1 MESSAPEP
9 ADVLNGWKEI
19 ASHLG
24 RSARSVQRWERDL
37 GLPIHRIPTPDG
49 GSIVYALKSEVVAWR
64 ARLEEHAS
72 TRAANEWLV
81 PEEPGHVEAP
91 VVTAPADA
99 APDQGTRGSVHRWLN
114 APVPAWAALGM
125 ASVAVAAVVTGGSI
139 YPATGVPSSWE
150 FEGRELRAYTDG
162 GREIW
167 HHSFD
172 RPVSRPATMRG
183 PGAYADVNED
193 GRTDL
198 LVPARFAAPRE
209 SPAESDAVVAFSHDG
224 STIWS
229 LQPTLRFT
237 TGSETFEGPW
247 HVYDIATGATAK
259 GPRTWIAYSHH
270 TWWPAFVMEVAPNGE
285 QHLAYVQPGRIYSL
299 TYWQSP
305 GGTRLVAGG
314 TLNEESRASVAV
326 VDVNRGPARWRS
338 AIGPALEC
346 PTCPAADP
354 EAMLLLPT
362 SDVTRGLFRP
372 YGWVMRSRLL
382 DSGLELTINDG
393 FGWGTHA
400 TLSEGLQI
408 TGLARSDQYWHMHQ
422 DLERQ
427 GRIPHTADE
436 CPDHAQPLDVR
447 RWTPATGWSTE
458 PVRLRRPAVGQAPVG

>member
-49 GSIVYALKSEVVAWR
+49 GSIVYASRSEVDAWR
-64 ARLEEHAS
+64 ARQGELERNGAS
-72 TRAANEWLV
+72 AFAGASRDDQYEATASPTGDNRLTDPPLLSGRRLQAWL
-81 PEEPGHVEAP
+81 H
-91 VVTAPADA
+91 T
-99 APDQGTRGSVHRWLN
+99 
-114 APVPAWAALGM
+114 PVPAWAALALAG
-125 ASVAVAAVVTGGSI
+125 VAVAVALTAGSILPVTGA
-139 YPATGVPSSWE
+139 PATWE

-162 GREIW
+162 GREVW
-167 HHSFD
+167 QHSFD

-183 PGAYADVNED
+183 PGAHADVNED

-247 HVYDIATGATAK
+247 HVYDIATGVTAR

-270 TWWPAFVMEVAPNGE
+270 TWWPAFVLEVAPNGE

-299 TYWQSP
+299 TYWEAP
-305 GGTRLVAGG
+305 GATRLVAGG
-314 TLNEESRASVAV
+314 TLNEVSRASVAV
-326 VDVNRGPARWRS
+326 LDLNRAPARWRS
-338 AIGPALEC
+338 ESGPTLD
-346 PTCPAADP
+346 CPACPVGYP
-354 EAMLLLPT
+354 EAMFLLPT

-382 DSGLELTINDG
+382 ESGLELTINDG
-393 FGWGTHA
+393 FGGGTLA

-408 TGLARSDQYWHMHQ
+408 TA
-422 DLERQ
+422 
-427 GRIPHTADE
+427 
-436 CPDHAQPLDVR
+436 
-447 RWTPATGWSTE
+447 
-458 PVRLRRPAVGQAPVG
+458 